1 MIDSMLIVSIMK
13 IIILIFLIVNVYT
26 LSSKLLS
33 KHDEFAVLAKS
44 TIDIAIG
51 RADAVYLS
59 ADRITADLSKYG
71 VMYMMKDYNME
82 PSVFV
87 TVKMVIAACIGFL
100 FFLLSPSPLLMLVF
114 FAIGCL
120 IGFFIPDVVIRISN
134 NSDNESMQSDIM
146 SIYVILKIHA
156 RAGVYITD
164 SLIECQRS
172 ISHPRLKQAINE
184 MNNNILSSRITLEEA
199 VDQFNARFCNE
210 QIDNISV
217 IIKQALRTGRSAD
230 LLADLSKQI
239 DSNNKIRAQ
248 KKRDSLKRQT
258 AITQVSFFCGIA
270 IALIYLIGLQLIAS
284 IGTL

>member
-1 MIDSMLIVSIMK
+1 MIDSMFVVSIMK
-13 IIILIFLIVNVYT
+13 MIVLAFLIVNVYN

-33 KHDEFAVLAKS
+33 KHDEFAVLAKD

-51 RADAVYLS
+51 RAEAGYLS
-59 ADRITADLSKYG
+59 ADRITADLSRYG

-82 PSVFV
+82 PSAFV
-87 TVKMVIAACIGFL
+87 TMKMITAAGVGFIC
-100 FFLLSPSPLLMLVF
+100 FLLSPSPLLMLVF
-114 FAIGCL
+114 FAVGCL
-120 IGFFIPDVVIRISN
+120 IGFFVPDILMRMSN

-184 MNNNILSSRITLEEA
+184 MNNNILSSRVTLEEA

-239 DSNNKIRAQ
+239 DSNNKLRAQ
-248 KKRDSLKRQT
+248 KKRDSLKHQT
-258 AITQVSFFCGIA
+258 AITQVSFFCGIGVV
-270 IALIYLIGLQLIAS
+270 LVYLIGLQLIS
-284 IGTL
+284 SVGTL